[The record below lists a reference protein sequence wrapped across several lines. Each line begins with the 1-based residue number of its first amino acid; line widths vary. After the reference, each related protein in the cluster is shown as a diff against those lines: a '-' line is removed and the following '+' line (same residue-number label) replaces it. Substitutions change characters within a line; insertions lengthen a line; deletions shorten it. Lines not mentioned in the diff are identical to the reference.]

1 VIIVMFSILWDL
13 VIDDF
18 GHGIIHN
25 LKFWYPIKI
34 WSFWLKM
41 KAEDQLFKKLQ

>member
-1 VIIVMFSILWDL
+1 LLFEKVILDVMDVFVIGMLEVIIVMFSILWDL

-25 LKFWYPIKI
+25 LKF
-34 WSFWLKM
+34 
-41 KAEDQLFKKLQ
+41 